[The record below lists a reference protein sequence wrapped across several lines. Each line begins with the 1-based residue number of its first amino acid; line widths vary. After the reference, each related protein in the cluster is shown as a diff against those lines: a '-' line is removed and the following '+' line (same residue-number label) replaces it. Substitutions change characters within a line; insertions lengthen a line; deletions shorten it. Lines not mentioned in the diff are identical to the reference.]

1 MSGGIVTKTLVA
13 DGLTPVLA
21 YALLRKASG
30 GHASFLLE
38 SVVGGERWGRF
49 SVLGYRP
56 TYEARLDRDG
66 WKIHPSDARP
76 LPSDRTGDPL
86 TVASRLFPFAP
97 ARDSSSATMAER
109 LARSHV
115 GYFAWDIVHTTERVP
130 DFAGATGPLARFFG
144 GATTIVF
151 DNLAQTLTI
160 AAQDAA
166 DVERAAEDLGGT
178 AKLRQV
184 AVPDHARIP
193 ADVEVSIDDAR
204 FMAMIERAK
213 EYIAAGDAFQIVLAR
228 TFSVPQGDR
237 DPFDVY
243 RAMRVINPSPYM
255 YFIDMPA
262 TLSESEGEAAG
273 DAARTGTQILGA
285 SPETLV
291 RLEGEGALKKMTVR
305 PLAGTR
311 PRGRTPAEDDLRATE
326 LLADPKERAEHVM
339 LIDLGRNDVGRVA
352 NVGSVRLLRRMEIER
367 YSHVMHLLSE
377 VEGEVDTSR
386 VSPFEV
392 LRAAFPAGTLSGA
405 PKLRAMQIIR
415 ELEGQPRGVY
425 GGAVGYFAET
435 GEIDFAIAIRTAVCK
450 DGRFEVTAGA
460 GVVEASVPEHEVA
473 ETRNKAKAVLASIE
487 AATRR

>member
-1 MSGGIVTKTLVA
+1 MSGIVTKTLVA
-13 DGLTPVLA
+13 DGLTPVLG
-21 YALLRKASG
+21 YALLRAASG

-66 WKIHPSDARP
+66 WKIHPSSARP
-76 LPSDRTGDPL
+76 LPADLTGDPL
-86 TVASRLFPFAP
+86 AVASRLFPFQGAAP
-97 ARDSSSATMAER
+97 AAATMAER

-115 GYFAWDIVHTTERVP
+115 GYFAWDVVHATERVP
-130 DFAGATGPLARFFG
+130 DWPTAKGPVARFFG

-160 AAQDAA
+160 AAHDAA
-166 DVERAAEDLGGT
+166 DVERAVDDLGGT
-178 AKLRQV
+178 VKLRHV
-184 AVPDHARIP
+184 AVPDRARIP
-193 ADVEVSIDDAR
+193 SDVEVSIDDAR
-204 FMAMIERAK
+204 FMTMVERAK

-228 TFSVPQGDR
+228 TFSVPQGGR

-255 YFIDMPA
+255 YFVDMPA
-262 TLSESEGEAAG
+262 TPGDGTDAAG
-273 DAARTGTQILGA
+273 SGTQILGA

-311 PRGRTPAEDDLRATE
+311 PRGRTPIEDELRATE

-352 NVGSVRLLRRMEIER
+352 NVGSVHLLRRMEIER
-367 YSHVMHLLSE
+367 YSHVMHLVSE
-377 VEGEVDTSR
+377 VEGDVDTSR

-415 ELEGQPRGVY
+415 ELEARPRGVY
-425 GGAVGYFAET
+425 GGAVGYFADT
-435 GEIDFAIAIRTAVCK
+435 GDLDFAIAIRTAVCK

-487 AATRR
+487 AATR